1 MNRNQFAA
9 LAIRLPLAVSL
20 SACGGG
26 SVPPTAVATPT
37 PTPAPTPSLTLISA
51 SPAPGSTVSA
61 GRNEPVTLRLRVT
74 SPTSFSPQWLCVDYL
89 AAGEPSTGACGQH
102 GCPGNCIG
110 QTATIPAGIP
120 QEFVISVGAGTTS
133 RSCTYPRAI
142 DRAGI
147 CFTEYTGLELRL
159 PDLPITYTIVNP

>member
-1 MNRNQFAA
+1 MNRTQIAA
-9 LAIRLPLAVSL
+9 LAMPLCFAVSL
-20 SACGGG
+20 FACGGSSG
-26 SVPPTAVATPT
+26 PPTAVATPT
-37 PTPAPTPSLTLISA
+37 PTPVPTPNVSLISA
-51 SPAPGSTVSA
+51 SPAPGSMVSA
-61 GRNEPVTLRLRVT
+61 DRNEPVTLRLRVT

-89 AAGEPSTGACGQH
+89 AAGEPSTGACGQR

-133 RSCTYPRAI
+133 KSCTYPRAV
-142 DRAGI
+142 DRAAL

-159 PDLPITYTIVNP
+159 PDLPIGYTVNP